1 MQPARKLLIQSLF
14 DNYIEMY
21 AARDERLA
29 GCFSEEF
36 SGYTGGGDFLVNDRE
51 EWVRITLRDFAQ
63 VPGRIRI
70 EMLKLVMQDLC
81 AELVSVTALFHIH
94 LPVAETLLS
103 RESVRL
109 NLVFRH
115 EGEDWK
121 ITHSGISVPFH
132 LVEEGEVYPLKRLYD
147 RNQKLELLLQ
157 ERTRALK
164 DAEKKLARQG
174 VGLDVRKCLETR
186 LRSGSGIR
194 SVALALN
201 LSVRTLNRQLSEEG
215 TSFLEIKD
223 ELRRSAALRLLREGS
238 RSIEAIS
245 AEVGFAS
252 LTAFYRAFRNWTG
265 TTPRAYRLANPG

>member
-21 AARDERLA
+21 AARDERLI

-36 SGYTGGGDFLVNDRE
+36 CGYTGGGESLVSDRE
-51 EWVRITLRDFAQ
+51 EWARITLHDFAQ

-70 EMLKLVMQDLC
+70 EMLNLVMQDLC
-81 AELVSVTALFHIH
+81 VDLVCVTALFHIH
-94 LPVAETLLS
+94 LPVAETVLS
-103 RESVRL
+103 KEAVRL
-109 NLVFRH
+109 SLAFRR
-115 EGEDWK
+115 EGGDWK

-147 RNQKLELLLQ
+147 RTQELELLLQ

-174 VGLDVRKCLETR
+174 VGQDVRKHLERR
-186 LRSGSGIR
+186 LRNGGDVR

-201 LSVRTLNRQLSEEG
+201 LSVRSLSRQLAEEG
-215 TSFLEIKD
+215 TTFLEIKD
-223 ELRRSAALRLLREGS
+223 ELRRKVALRLLRES
-238 RSIEAIS
+238 AQSVEAIA
-245 AEVGFAS
+245 AEIGFAS
-252 LTAFYRAFRNWTG
+252 LTAFYRAFKNWTG
-265 TTPRAYRLANPG
+265 ATPRAYRLANAT